1 MAQAKPTGAKRAK
14 KVVEA
19 EGIAHITATFNN
31 TLITITDMQG
41 NAITW
46 GSSGKAGFQGSK
58 KSTPFA
64 ATVAAEQAA
73 REALNL
79 GVRRVHVRVQ
89 GPGSGRESAIQALA
103 TAGLQIRS
111 IRDVTPIPHNGCRP
125 PKQRGV
131 CPRARYPGP
140 ACKLCRREG
149 TKLFLKG
156 TRCLTEK
163 CAVERRAYAP
173 GQHGQ
178 SSGRRRKASEYARQ
192 LREKQK
198 VKRIY
203 GLSERQFR
211 NIFDRVLKEPGV
223 TGEALLV
230 ALESRL
236 DNLVYRMGF
245 AVSRR
250 QARQLVR
257 HRHIQVNGR
266 TVDVPSYRVR
276 PGEEIA
282 VAASRRELVLVR
294 HALEQFGRSQ
304 PVSWIHVDTDKALG
318 KMTERPSRDAIP
330 IAAQEQLII
339 ELYSK

>member
-1 MAQAKPTGAKRAK
+1 M
-14 KVVEA
+14 
-19 EGIAHITATFNN
+19 
-31 TLITITDMQG
+31 
-41 NAITW
+41 
-46 GSSGKAGFQGSK
+46 
-58 KSTPFA
+58 
-64 ATVAAEQAA
+64 
-73 REALNL
+73 
-79 GVRRVHVRVQ
+79 
-89 GPGSGRESAIQALA
+89 
-103 TAGLQIRS
+103 
-111 IRDVTPIPHNGCRP
+111 
-125 PKQRGV
+125 
-131 CPRARYPGP
+131 ARYTGP

-178 SSGRRRKASEYARQ
+178 SSGRRRKASDYQRQ

-211 NIFDRVLKEPGV
+211 NIFERVLKEPGV

-245 AVSRR
+245 AVSRK
-250 QARQLVR
+250 QARQLVC
-257 HRHIQVNGR
+257 HRQILVNGR
-266 TVDVPSYRVR
+266 VVDVPSYRVR
-276 PGEEIA
+276 PGDA
-282 VAASRRELVLVR
+282 VQVAEQSRELALVKY
-294 HALEQFGRSQ
+294 ALEQASRGQ
-304 PVSWIHVDTDKALG
+304 PVSWIQVDTSLVQG
-318 KMTERPSRDAIP
+318 KMTERPTRDAIP
-330 IAAQEQLII
+330 IAAQEQLIV